1 MKPLLIGELDASE
14 PSQDRQKNVSIETE
28 PKTTQHRI
36 DEENRFVLNVK
47 YCFDTSVSWIWIL

>member
-28 PKTTQHRI
+28 LKTTKHRI
-36 DEENRFVLNVK
+36 DEYNLFVVNVK
-47 YCFDTSVSWIWIL
+47 YCFDTSVN